1 MATSLS
7 LIDGAA
13 ELIGIKGA
21 SEVLEAGDAA
31 QCLRRLNNMV
41 SSWRT
46 QFGTVPCITR
56 YIFALTDNQQTYTIG
71 PGGDFDVP
79 RPQWIDGA
87 GLLLQ
92 GLDAAVSVTIA
103 RVGFIATVTQASHGY
118 AVGDETVIAGA
129 DQLAYNGVQTVASVP
144 TSGTFTFVVEETPVT
159 PATGTITAAPLTE
172 QPVEIP
178 RWVMTDDAYQ
188 SLQIK
193 TLPNSQF
200 TMVYYNPTFPA
211 GTIFLWPKPN
221 TTINQLVLYLP
232 LEFDGF
238 ADYVTDYTYPDRPGY
253 TEAMEYNLAI
263 RIAAPFGRK
272 LTDYPDVVDL
282 ARESLG
288 LIKRANNRLTDV
300 PTDAAVLTK
309 NLRGQYNI
317 LTGTGG
323 GS

>member
-1 MATSLS
+1 
-7 LIDGAA
+7 
-13 ELIGIKGA
+13 
-21 SEVLEAGDAA
+21 
-31 QCLRRLNNMV
+31 MV

-56 YIFALTDNQQTYTIG
+56 YIFALTDNQQSYTLG

-79 RPQWIDGA
+79 RPMWIDGA

-92 GLDAAVSVTIA
+92 GLDAAVVVTITRSA
-103 RVGFIATVTQASHGY
+103 YIATVTQTAHGY

-129 DQLAYNGVQTVASVP
+129 TQLDYNGVQTITSVP
-144 TSGTFTFVVEETPVT
+144 TVDTFTYVLDGTPAT
-159 PATGTITAAPLTE
+159 PATGTITAAPVSE

-178 RWVMTDDAYQ
+178 RMVITDDSYQ
-188 SLQIK
+188 SIQIK
-193 TLPNSQF
+193 SLPNSQF
-200 TMVYYNPTFPA
+200 TTVYYNPTFPL

-221 TTINQLVLYLP
+221 TAVNQLVLYLP

-238 ADYVTDYTYPDRPGY
+238 ADYTTNYDYPDRPGY

-272 LTDYPDVVDL
+272 LADYPDVVAL

-288 LIKRANNRLTDV
+288 NIKRANNRLLDV
-300 PTDAAVLTK
+300 PTDARVLTSSM
-309 NLRGQYNI
+309 RGGYNI
-317 LTGTGG
+317 NSDSQG
-323 GS
+323 GSR

>member
-13 ELIGIKGA
+13 ELIGMKGA

-31 QCLRRLNNMV
+31 MCLRRLNNMV

-92 GLDAAVSVTIA
+92 GLDAAVSVTIT
-103 RVGFIATVTQASHGY
+103 RSGFIATVTQASHGY

-129 DQLAYNGVQTVASVP
+129 DQTDYNGVQTVASVP

-172 QPVEIP
+172 QPVEIS

-200 TMVYYNPTFPA
+200 TMVYYNPTFPL

-288 LIKRANNRLTDV
+288 LIKRANNRLTDI
-300 PTDAAVLTK
+300 PTDAKLLT
-309 NLRGQYNI
+309 NTFRGGYNI
-317 LTGTGG
+317 NTGQGG
-323 GS
+323 